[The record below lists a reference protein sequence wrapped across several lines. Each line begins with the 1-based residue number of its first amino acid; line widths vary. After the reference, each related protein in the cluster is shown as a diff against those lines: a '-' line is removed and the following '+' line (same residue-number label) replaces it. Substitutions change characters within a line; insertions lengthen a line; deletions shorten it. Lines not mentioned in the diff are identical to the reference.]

1 MAEKKK
7 APPSGAAPFNMNEVD
22 VIRKKMAPAGP
33 PPARMISFHAPKK
46 VESKSRDERDRS
58 RSRSASPDQSIGSR
72 DSIGDAEARFKQR
85 RASTRDRSESTDS
98 EERRGRV
105 RRSRDD
111 HSGSEG
117 DYDRGRNRSRS
128 RSGSPRRRSRSS
140 SGERNQ
146 RYRSRSPTEPARR
159 KPPAD
164 EFITLEGSDD
174 EDHKKSS
181 GEARAASKHLS
192 ASADSKNGAKSG
204 SDLREGIYNFT
215 DLMKSTYR
223 DLRTFVIS
231 PAPLRTVVRCYIE
244 KNKSASSF
252 LSPVYS
258 LCADLED
265 GTGRELITC
274 RKIVGRSS
282 HYVFSLKADD
292 LYRTREKR
300 SKLYLGKLRA
310 LSSNEYVLY
319 DNGATEMPGGAGDD
333 ILQQDDGE
341 DETELEYNESAG
353 PTAAGGDAP
362 SLYRSQLC
370 AIVFNSKKR
379 PCTGTERG
387 MEICIPHPAL
397 AAIAASST
405 GENPR
410 KVLMDIVKPFRNVRA
425 EGAQNDMFK
434 SKLVVMHERISK
446 YDALSACLVD
456 FKGRASIASVK
467 NFQIIK
473 SDPASSPVKEVL
485 TASGAVDP
493 STVILQMGKITKE
506 AFNMDYKGPLSMLQA
521 FAICIARFDANLS
534 W

>member
-7 APPSGAAPFNMNEVD
+7 APPAGAAPFNMTEVD
-22 VIRKKMAPAGP
+22 VIRKKTAPAGP

-46 VESKSRDERDRS
+46 VESKSRDDRDRS
-58 RSRSASPDQSIGSR
+58 RSRSRSRSPSPDPSVGSR
-72 DSIGDAEARFKQR
+72 DSVGNAEARFKQR
-85 RASTRDRSESTDS
+85 RASVRDRSDSSDS

-111 HSGSEG
+111 NSDSEG
-117 DYDRGRNRSRS
+117 GYNRGRNRSRS
-128 RSGSPRRRSRSS
+128 RSS
-140 SGERNQ
+140 SGERNR
-146 RYRSRSPTEPARR
+146 RYRSRSPIEPARR
-159 KPPAD
+159 KPPND

-181 GEARAASKHLS
+181 GTGEARAAPKHLS
-192 ASADSKNGAKSG
+192 ASADSKGGAKAASELKDG
-204 SDLREGIYNFT
+204 VYNFT

-223 DLRTFVIS
+223 DLRAFVMS
-231 PAPLRTVVRCYIE
+231 PAPPRTVVRCYIE

-274 RKIVGRSS
+274 RKIVGRTS

-319 DNGATEMPGGAGDD
+319 DNGATEMPGGAGDE

-341 DETELEYNESAG
+341 DETELEYDESSA
-353 PTAAGGDAP
+353 PAAAGGDTP
-362 SLYRSQLC
+362 SLYRSQLMTM
-370 AIVFNSKKR
+370 VFNSRKR
-379 PCTGTERG
+379 PCTGNERG
-387 MEICIPHPAL
+387 MEVCIPHPAL

-405 GENPR
+405 GENTK
-410 KVLMDIVKPFRNVRA
+410 KVLLDIVKPFRNVRT
-425 EGAQNDMFK
+425 EGAQNEMFK
-434 SKLVVMHERISK
+434 SKLVVLHERNSK
-446 YDALSACLVD
+446 C
-456 FKGRASIASVK
+456 
-467 NFQIIK
+467 
-473 SDPASSPVKEVL
+473 VL
-485 TASGAVDP
+485 TYIYFHYSCHLLF
-493 STVILQMGKITKE
+493 IFLE
-506 AFNMDYKGPLSMLQA
+506 
-521 FAICIARFDANLS
+521 
-534 W
+534 